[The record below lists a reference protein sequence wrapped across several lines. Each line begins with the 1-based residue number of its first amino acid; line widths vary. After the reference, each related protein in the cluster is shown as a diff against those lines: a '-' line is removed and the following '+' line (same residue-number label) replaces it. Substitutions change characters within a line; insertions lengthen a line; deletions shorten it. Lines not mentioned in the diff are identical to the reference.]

1 MEVLD
6 YHKLKIFKTVA
17 DTGSFS
23 KAAQLLFLSQP
34 TVTLQIKKIEN
45 YLGITLFK
53 RDKKGV
59 SLTEEG
65 KTLYFYASK
74 IIEDYL
80 LMEED
85 LSQMKVNFKKN
96 LVLGASTTVGEFF
109 LPEVISDYLKKLP
122 DVKIHLFIGNSK
134 EIEEG
139 ILSRSFYIG
148 VIEDEVSSNKLEV
161 VGFFE
166 DEIILVGANI
176 DKIPDSVNIDDLE
189 DFRFIFREKG
199 SGTRNVVEKV
209 LKKSGIQIKPFM
221 EVGSS
226 KAISKIVS
234 GSDCVAFV
242 SRLVV
247 EDDLR
252 YGKVKE
258 IKIKGVKINRSF
270 SFITQKNVRLPK
282 MEREFL
288 QFLLNNTAF

>member
-209 LKKSGIQIKPFM
+209 LKKSGIEIKPFM